1 MYIQVP
7 CVRWEH
13 EHSALERYLTQVL
26 QVDFVGGV
34 LVIVVK
40 LYIYI
45 FVRCSSKMIVLTG
58 CLHHKRF
65 YFFR

>member
-40 LYIYI
+40 LYIYTYL
-45 FVRCSSKMIVLTG
+45 FDVLR
-58 CLHHKRF
+58 K
-65 YFFR
+65 